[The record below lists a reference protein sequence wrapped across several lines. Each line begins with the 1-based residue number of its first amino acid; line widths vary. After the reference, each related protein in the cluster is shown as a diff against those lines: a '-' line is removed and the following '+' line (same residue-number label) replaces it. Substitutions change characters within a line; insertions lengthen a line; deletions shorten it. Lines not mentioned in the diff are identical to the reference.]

1 MAIYEDLYEA
11 LISISRRKNNQQ
23 SSIKQKS
30 HQASPWWQVY
40 VLTAI
45 SLIALFAI
53 PSLITSSST
62 TKILEVGLVLLYY
75 RTILRWVQR
84 HEATLNQEAL
94 EDSKLSDL
102 SH

>member
-11 LISISRRKNNQQ
+11 LSSISRRKNKKQ

-45 SLIALFAI
+45 SIIVLFAI
-53 PSLITSSST
+53 PSLTNNSNT
-62 TKILEVGLVLLYY
+62 AKILEVGLILLYY
-75 RTILRWVQR
+75 RAILRWVQR